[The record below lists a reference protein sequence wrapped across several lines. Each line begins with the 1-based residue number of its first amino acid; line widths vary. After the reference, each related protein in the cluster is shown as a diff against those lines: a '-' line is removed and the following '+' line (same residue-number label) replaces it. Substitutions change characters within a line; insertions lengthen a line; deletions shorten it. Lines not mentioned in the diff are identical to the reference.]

1 MSIVFKPKIKFKFSS
16 GTLTT
21 KPTKVVAREKWHWTN
36 KDLNRLTELKALGL
50 SYVEISKLLGRSA
63 NSCGTAMHT
72 NKLKNAYKL
81 RRQKLIEEIMND

>member
-1 MSIVFKPKIKFKFSS
+1 MSIVFKPKIKFNFSS
-16 GTLTT
+16 GMLTR
-21 KPTKVVAREKWHWTN
+21 PTKVVAREKWHWTN

-72 NKLKNAYKL
+72 NKLKSTYKL